1 MSDQIPI
8 VDLRDF
14 TSGDAARHAAFVTVL
29 GEGLERFGF
38 VSVIGHGV
46 DPALLARAYE
56 LARATFSLPD
66 GAKRRYEIPEGGRQR
81 GYTSFGVEHAKD
93 QSAPDL
99 KEFWHVGRKLPLDH
113 PLALRKEIPTNQFPA
128 EVPGFEPTFLQLFY
142 ALEDFALRLLDAVS
156 EYLGQQPS
164 FFRGMVQDGNSV
176 LRVINYPDLGGPVPA
191 GAIRAAQHED
201 INLMTV
207 LPASTQ
213 PGLELMTREGKW
225 IPVMTPPD
233 VMVCDTGDMMQLL
246 TAGRLP
252 STTHRVVNPEGA
264 DGGRLSLPF
273 FLHPHPDHVITP
285 MKPGYGSPVTAREF
299 LLRRL
304 REIGVA

>member
-8 VDLRDF
+8 VDLRDY
-14 TSGDAARHAAFVTVL
+14 TSNDAARHGTFVKAL

-46 DPALLARAYE
+46 DPQLLESAYSLAR
-56 LARATFSLPD
+56 RTFSLPD
-66 GAKRRYEIPEGGRQR
+66 GTKRRYEVPETGRQR

-113 PLALRKEIPTNQFPA
+113 PLALRKEIPGNHFPA
-128 EVPGFEPTFLQLFY
+128 EVAEFEPTFLRLFY
-142 ALEDFALRLLDAVS
+142 ALEDFALRLLDAVG
-156 EYLGQQPS
+156 EYLGEAPA
-164 FFRGMVQDGNSV
+164 FFRRMVQDGNSV
-176 LRVINYPDLGGPVPA
+176 LRIINYPDLGGPVPA

-213 PGLELMTREGKW
+213 PGLELMTREGRW

-246 TAGRLP
+246 TAGRLR

-264 DGGRLSLPF
+264 DGGRLSMPF

>member
-1 MSDQIPI
+1 MSDQIPC
-8 VDLRDF
+8 VDLRDY
-14 TSGDAARHAAFVTVL
+14 TSGEPARHDAFVRVL

-38 VSVIGHGV
+38 VSVVGHGV
-46 DPALLARAYE
+46 DPALLASAYA
-56 LARATFSLPD
+56 LARTTFALPD
-66 GAKRRYEIPEGGRQR
+66 AAKRRYEIPENGRQR

-99 KEFWHVGRKLPLDH
+99 KEFWHVGRKLPPDH
-113 PLALRKEIPTNQFPA
+113 PLALRNEIPVNQFPV
-128 EVPGFEPTFLQLFY
+128 EVPGFEPSFLRLFY
-142 ALEDFALRLLDAVS
+142 ALEDFALRLLDAVG
-156 EYLGQQPS
+156 EYLGKQPP
-164 FFRGMVQDGNSV
+164 FFRSMVQDGNSV
-176 LRVINYPDLGGPVPA
+176 LRVINYPDLGGPAPA

-264 DGGRLSLPF
+264 DGGRLSMPF

-285 MKPGYGSPVTAREF
+285 MKAGYGSPVTAKEF